1 MEILAFK
8 VGKINKRVEKN
19 EEEEDEESRY
29 SLDFYIDLKVEDKK
43 IVKAIEHVRW

>member
-8 VGKINKRVEKN
+8 VGKINKRVEKKK
-19 EEEEDEESRY
+19 EEEEESRY
-29 SLDFYIDLKVEDKK
+29 SLDFYIDLKVMDKK